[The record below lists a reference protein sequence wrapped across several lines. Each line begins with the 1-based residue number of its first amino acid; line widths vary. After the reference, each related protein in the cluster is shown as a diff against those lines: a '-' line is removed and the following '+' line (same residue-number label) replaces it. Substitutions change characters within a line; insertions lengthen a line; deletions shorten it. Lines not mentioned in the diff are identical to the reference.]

1 MAYEQLKLNNQIC
14 FRLYTASRLVIQ
26 AYTPFFKQ
34 MGITY
39 PQYIVLLLLWE
50 HDNRIISDITEQLHL
65 ETNTITPLLQ
75 RMERE
80 GLIVRSKGLVD
91 SRQRIISLTSKGK
104 KLEEQAKEIPEC
116 LVNNLVD
123 TNLTIDDIISI
134 TPLLDKLIDKLG
146 K

>member
-14 FRLYTASRLVIQ
+14 FKLYTASRLVIQ

-104 KLEEQAKEIPEC
+104 KLEEQAKDIPEC

>member
-1 MAYEQLKLNNQIC
+1 
-14 FRLYTASRLVIQ
+14 
-26 AYTPFFKQ
+26 

-104 KLEEQAKEIPEC
+104 KLEEQAKDIPEC

>member
-14 FRLYTASRLVIQ
+14 FKLYTASRLVIQ

-104 KLEEQAKEIPEC
+104 KLEEQAKDIPEC
-116 LVNNLVD
+116 LGNNLVD

>member
-1 MAYEQLKLNNQIC
+1 
-14 FRLYTASRLVIQ
+14 
-26 AYTPFFKQ
+26 
-34 MGITY
+34 
-39 PQYIVLLLLWE
+39 
-50 HDNRIISDITEQLHL
+50 
-65 ETNTITPLLQ
+65 
-75 RMERE
+75 MERE

-104 KLEEQAKEIPEC
+104 KLEEQAKDIPEC

>member
-104 KLEEQAKEIPEC
+104 KLEEQAKDIPEC

>member
-104 KLEEQAKEIPEC
+104 KLEEQAKDIPEC

-134 TPLLDKLIDKLG
+134 RPLLDKLIDKLG